1 MLSFEFAVIF
11 FFMHN
16 WTINDKYTKQNNQ
29 TKKHTMGI
37 TIVNGIFQ
45 FYICGS
51 HQISHTIFQD
61 MNTNQ
66 LPSSANFVH
75 YTSYIYIL
83 MHNRSNANRSNLII
97 ILLGNFPNQN
107 FCHITPLSTGPKL
120 YIRLHCPMM
129 TSLAVHQMKFLS
141 QKQSPMELLI
151 I

>member
-1 MLSFEFAVIF
+1 
-11 FFMHN
+11 
-16 WTINDKYTKQNNQ
+16 
-29 TKKHTMGI
+29 
-37 TIVNGIFQ
+37 
-45 FYICGS
+45 
-51 HQISHTIFQD
+51 

-151 I
+151 IWLHRWSNHKNYFMATVALSKGVAAACKQLYKNWNISMAWHMIVLIEECDAIVFDCKLNVI